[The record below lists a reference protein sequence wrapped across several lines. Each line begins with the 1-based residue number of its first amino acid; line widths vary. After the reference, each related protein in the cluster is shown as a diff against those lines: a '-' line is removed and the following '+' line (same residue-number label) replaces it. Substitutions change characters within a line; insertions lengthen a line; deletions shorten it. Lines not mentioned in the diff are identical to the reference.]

1 MLASTTTFL
10 SDPRR
15 LPLRIFQAMIGR
27 ISDHRENAAVLGSG
41 TEYYFAASPVS
52 GCCVFVTPTFLSTR
66 TKEVLCIMT
75 TRMLEPAPS
84 PEAGKRLRTERLRVR
99 LSTRAV
105 QTLSQQIAR
114 DKNNQEYYVS
124 HGWLTD
130 VENGKYTPSIYKL
143 YSLSLI
149 YKCNFLKIVG
159 FFGINIL
166 DAAKEQRL
174 VSLPHTHLIGSN
186 LELPG
191 QTITLPIELRRNVEL
206 ARTNL
211 VSRMF
216 ETWGEIPVA
225 LLQQLDLQNCLC
237 GYIGLEDYTLFP
249 LIRPGSFVEIDEHQ
263 DKVKPGNWQ
272 NEFDRPIYFVELRGG
287 YACSWC
293 ELDGNQL
300 ILVPSPQSRGQI
312 RHSIP
317 NRSGHSRPS
326 HCGNYAYR

>member
-1 MLASTTTFL
+1 M
-10 SDPRR
+10 P
-15 LPLRIFQAMIGR
+15 
-27 ISDHRENAAVLGSG
+27 
-41 TEYYFAASPVS
+41 
-52 GCCVFVTPTFLSTR
+52 
-66 TKEVLCIMT
+66 
-75 TRMLEPAPS
+75 TRMLESTPS
-84 PEAGKRLRTERLRVR
+84 PEAGKLLREERRRAR

-105 QTLSQQIAR
+105 QKLSQQIAQEK
-114 DKNNQEYYVS
+114 DNNQDYYIS

-130 VENGKYTPSIYKL
+130 VENGKFTPSIYKL

-149 YKCNFLKIVG
+149 YKCNYLRVLG

-166 DAAKEQRL
+166 DAAREQRL
-174 VSLPHTHLIGSN
+174 VSLPHTHLIGSS

-191 QTITLPIELRRNVEL
+191 QTIVLPVELRKSVEL

-216 ETWGEIPVA
+216 ESWGQIPVG
-225 LLQQLDLQNCLC
+225 LLQQLDLRNGLC

-263 DKVKPGNWQ
+263 NKVKPGNWQ

-293 ELDGNQL
+293 ELDGTQL
-300 ILVPSPQSRGQI
+300 ILVPCPQSRGQI
-312 RHSIP
+312 RQVRYPADADIVG
-317 NRSGHSRPS
+317 RVTAVTMRIAEAVGTQSRESPS
-326 HCGNYAYR
+326 SRTE